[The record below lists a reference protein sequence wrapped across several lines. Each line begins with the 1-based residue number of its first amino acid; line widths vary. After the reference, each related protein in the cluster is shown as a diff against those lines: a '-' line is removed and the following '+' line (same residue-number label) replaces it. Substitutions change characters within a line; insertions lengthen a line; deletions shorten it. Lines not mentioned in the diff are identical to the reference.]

1 MPRFPKTEA
10 DIIVA
15 AQALIGGLT
24 ANPTVFPA
32 PPVTALELQAQ
43 LDSVLGICDEVNAHE
58 AAGKM
63 LTLTKQGAYEELCDG
78 MKGVYGYAETAVAPN
93 YDQLLLI
100 GREIR
105 KTPSAP
111 DIPGIPRNFEATR
124 QGEGW
129 VFLDWK
135 SPADGGA
142 VVSYQVERRERPT
155 GDWGIVGMALQSEIM
170 LVNQERAKDLEYRVI
185 PVNNTGQGEPSTTV
199 AVVL

>member
-1 MPRFPKTEA
+1 MAQFPQTEA

-24 ANPTVFPA
+24 ANPAVFPA
-32 PPVTALELQAQ
+32 PPVSAVDLQAV
-43 LDSVLGICDEVNAHE
+43 LDSFVGVCDQVNAND
-58 AAGKM
+58 AAGKQ
-63 LTLTKQGAYEELCDG
+63 LTLTKQGGLEELIDG
-78 MKGVYGYAETAVAPN
+78 MKANYGYGETVVAPD
-93 YDQLLLI
+93 YEQLQLI
-100 GREIR
+100 GWDTR

-111 DIPGIPRNFEATR
+111 AVPGIPRAFEATR

-142 VVSYQVERRERPT
+142 VISYQIERRERPT
-155 GDWGIVGMALQSEIM
+155 GDWVIAGMALKSEIM
-170 LVNQERAKDLEYRVI
+170 LVNQDRAKDLEYRVI